1 MPLHIWTLLLLAAA
15 LILLAVPGPAV
26 AQGQQCAPEAAGS
39 QALREPVYRRVE
51 AASRAIEEGD
61 AAQAA
66 STLSELAGNVEGYER
81 AVVLQTLGYAYV
93 ESGQDDKALDAFA
106 KALAME
112 ALPRA
117 PQQQLRYNTGQLQIA
132 LGRTDAGIET
142 LRGYM
147 AQACEPVPARAHM
160 LLASALAELAR
171 YAESLA
177 QVEQAFAKAETPIET
192 SWLRFKLGLH
202 FETGAYD
209 AAAQVLL
216 LLIERAPLDASAW
229 KQLVGAYFEA
239 GDRRRALA
247 AQALSRRLGLIDEPK
262 TLRNLANLY
271 RALEIPYKAGVIL
284 RDAMASGRLPRSA
297 EILEDAANAWIAARE
312 WARADEA
319 LLAAAEAGGRAVLLV
334 RLGQVR
340 MERGEWQ
347 AAVRA
352 FDQALARDT
361 DKAARVRYQMGIAAW
376 RAGDIETA
384 RSALRA
390 AQQDPDQRQAAQQWL
405 EYIER
410 TNAS

>member
-1 MPLHIWTLLLLAAA
+1 MPPRTWMRALLAAS
-15 LILLAVPGPAV
+15 LTLLALPTTV
-26 AQGQQCAPEAAGS
+26 AAQAPRCEAAAEQS

-51 AASRAIEEGD
+51 AASRAIEEGN

-66 STLSELAGNVEGYER
+66 STLSELAANVEGYER
-81 AVVLQTLGYAYV
+81 AVVLQTLGYAHV
-93 ESGQDDKALDAFA
+93 ESGEDDKALDAFA

-112 ALPRA
+112 ALPRE

-132 LGRTDAGIET
+132 LGRTEAGIDT
-142 LRGYM
+142 LRGYL
-147 AQACEPVPARAHM
+147 AQACEPPPARAHM

-171 YAESLA
+171 YADSLA
-177 QVEQAFAKAETPIET
+177 QVEQAFAKAEAPIET

-209 AAAQVLL
+209 AAAEVLL

-271 RALEIPYKAGVIL
+271 RALDIPYKAGMIL
-284 RDAMASGRLPRSA
+284 REAMDSGRLPRSA
-297 EILEDAANAWIAARE
+297 DILEDAANAWIAARE
-312 WARADEA
+312 WQRADAA
-319 LLAAAEAGGRAVLLV
+319 LRAAAEAGGRASLLV

-340 MERGEWQ
+340 MERGEWH

-352 FDQALARDT
+352 FEQALARNADQ
-361 DKAARVRYQMGIAAW
+361 AARVRYQMGIAAW
-376 RAGDIETA
+376 RAGDVETA

-390 AQQDPDQRQAAQQWL
+390 AQQDPDQRQAAKQWL

-410 TNAS
+410 STAS